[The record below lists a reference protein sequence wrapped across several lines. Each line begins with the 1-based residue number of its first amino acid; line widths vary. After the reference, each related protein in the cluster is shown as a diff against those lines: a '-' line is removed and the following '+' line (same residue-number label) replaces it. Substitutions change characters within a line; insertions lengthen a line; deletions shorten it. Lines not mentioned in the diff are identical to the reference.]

1 MLHSLLLQEQLAGVE
16 GEVARLGLELRDMQL
31 HSGRLGSEL
40 QLKQRES
47 EERDRQLQVWAYF
60 YFSSYS
66 LFCTESQAPLY
77 CRKP

>member
-1 MLHSLLLQEQLAGVE
+1 M
-16 GEVARLGLELRDMQL
+16 ARLGVELRDMQL

-47 EERDRQLQVWAYF
+47 EERDRQLQVGTGF
-60 YFSSYS
+60 YCSSYY
-66 LFCTESQAPLY
+66 LFCTDSQALLY